1 MIAAGGS
8 NQPPRSPDSPHSP
21 ETIDPTVLVRVL
33 ARARSVP
40 GAVVVFDLDS
50 TLLDNR
56 PRQARILRE
65 LGAARGIPALAGAR
79 PEHWQDWSIQ
89 RAMANAGLS
98 PAEVARWADEAKQ
111 FWRDR
116 FFTSEYC
123 RDDDAIAGA
132 RDYLA
137 AVAAAGATIAYCT
150 GRHEPMRGGTVDSFV
165 RLGFPLPGPRVQLL
179 MKPVFELSDD
189 DWKAEAYAR
198 LRQLGPVVGVFDNEP
213 THVNG
218 YRAAFAE
225 ATVVHLAT
233 DDSGRPVPLAAGIV
247 GIRDFVLPAQ

>member
-1 MIAAGGS
+1 M
-8 NQPPRSPDSPHSP
+8 
-21 ETIDPTVLVRVL
+21 
-33 ARARSVP
+33 P

-65 LGAARGIPALAGAR
+65 FGAARGLPALAAAR

-89 RAMANAGLS
+89 RAMANAGLA
-98 PAEVARWADEAKQ
+98 PAEVGRFAEDAKQ
-111 FWRDR
+111 FWRER

-123 RDDDAIAGA
+123 RDDAPIAGA
-132 RDYLA
+132 LDYLA

-150 GRHEPMRGGTVDSFV
+150 GRHEAMRAGTVDSFA
-165 RLGFPLPGPRVQLL
+165 RLGYPVPGSRVHLL

-198 LRQLGPVVGVFDNEP
+198 LRELGPVVGVFDNEP

-218 YRAAFAE
+218 YRAAFPD
-225 ATVVHLAT
+225 ATVVHLLT
-233 DDSGRPVPLAAGIV
+233 DDSGRPVPLAPGIPSV
-247 GIRDFVLPAQ
+247 RDFVLPPAQ

>member
-8 NQPPRSPDSPHSP
+8 PP
-21 ETIDPTVLVRVL
+21 TLDPTVLLRVL
-33 ARARSVP
+33 ARVRATP
-40 GAVVVFDLDS
+40 GGVVVFDLDS

-65 LGAARGIPALAGAR
+65 FGAARGLPALAAAR

-89 RAMANAGLS
+89 RAMANAGL
-98 PAEVARWADEAKQ
+98 PPDEVTRFADDAKQ
-111 FWRDR
+111 FWRER

-123 RDDDAIAGA
+123 RDDAAVAGA

-137 AVAAAGATIAYCT
+137 AVAAAGAVIAYCT
-150 GRHEPMRGGTVDSFV
+150 GRHEPMRAGTVDSFT
-165 RLGFPLPGPRVQLL
+165 RLGYPPPGARVALL

-198 LRQLGPVVGVFDNEP
+198 LRELGAVVAVFDNEP

-218 YRAAFAE
+218 YRAAFPDAV
-225 ATVVHLAT
+225 VVHLAT
-233 DDSGRPVPLAAGIV
+233 DDSGRPVPLAGGIV
-247 GIRDFVLPAQ
+247 SVRDFVLPSP